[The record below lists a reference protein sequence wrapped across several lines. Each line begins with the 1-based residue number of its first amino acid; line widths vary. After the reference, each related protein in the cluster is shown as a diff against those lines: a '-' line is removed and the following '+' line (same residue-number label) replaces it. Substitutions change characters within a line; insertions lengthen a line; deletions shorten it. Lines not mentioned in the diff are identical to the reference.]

1 VPFAPPERAWHAHSL
16 QGGPYVVRYCPVG
29 SRRAGVDLTESLYIL
44 VAGLVGLVWL
54 SAGLIV
60 VMTMHH
66 YWSQS
71 QARLPAI
78 PASPDHKE
86 AA

>member
-1 VPFAPPERAWHAHSL
+1 MWYGIAQSGLA
-16 QGGPYVVRYCPVG
+16 G
-29 SRRAGVDLTESLYIL
+29 AGVDLTESLYIL